1 MTSRSETLQQLVA
14 LKRSNTEEYHKYL
27 SKPREYYPG
36 EKMYMREAHV
46 IMAIGPDGLDSL
58 GVLAE
63 QLGVTMGAV
72 SQQLARLE
80 EKGFIKRVQM
90 PQDKRQ
96 YSVKLTDK
104 GRKLYDLHKQYD
116 QANYAR
122 VLPMFKEFSEQ
133 DLEVIM
139 KFEEKFREFID
150 LANKEVG
157 TDDNY

>member
-1 MTSRSETLQQLVA
+1 
-14 LKRSNTEEYHKYL
+14 
-27 SKPREYYPG
+27 
-36 EKMYMREAHV
+36 
-46 IMAIGPDGLDSL
+46 
-58 GVLAE
+58 VLAE

-116 QANYAR
+116 QENYAR